1 MELKLAERA
10 AERVLV
16 IAAHPDDI
24 EFGVAGSV
32 AKWTAQG
39 AQVSYVIVTD
49 GSAGSNEPGVD
60 IHELARQREAEQRVA
75 AEVVGVTDVR
85 FLGYRDGT
93 LEPTIALRRELTR
106 IIRELKPDRVITQ
119 DPTTVFVETG
129 YINHPDHRAAAEAA
143 VYATF
148 PSAGT
153 RPIFPELLD
162 EGLEP
167 HNVAELWLMLSMEPT
182 HAVDIAD
189 VMDTKIEALLKHESQ
204 LGPEVVDWIREMNV
218 EMGKLAGVEYAEV
231 YRIMTLVEEPRE
243 VITEAHEEMAE
254 SD

>member
-1 MELKLAERA
+1 
-10 AERVLV
+10 
-16 IAAHPDDI
+16 
-24 EFGVAGSV
+24 
-32 AKWTAQG
+32 
-39 AQVSYVIVTD
+39 
-49 GSAGSNEPGVD
+49 
-60 IHELARQREAEQRVA
+60 
-75 AEVVGVTDVR
+75 
-85 FLGYRDGT
+85 
-93 LEPTIALRRELTR
+93 TIALRRELTR

-189 VMDTKIEALLKHESQ
+189 VMDTKIEALLKHASQ
-204 LGPEVVDWIREMNV
+204 LGPEVADWIREMNV

-231 YRIMTLVEEPRE
+231 YRIMTLVEEPHE